1 MSLRTRIIHL
11 TLLTFSVVTSFFSY
25 SDEISGAACI
35 IRFSDKMVFTQEIVT
50 NKISI
55 PAGGLLDG
63 ETPQNTARRE
73 TYEETGLLVKPMM
86 ELGRS
91 KTTVFF
97 DCVPAGKVHALMAKN
112 RYQGNN
118 LQTWKAPHYGVE
130 VNLAMIADPS
140 MIVGSE
146 YRLPQQLPW
155 LEKMFSRATNNEI
168 VYVPSFN
175 TERSL
180 VEDIQVNFLNQ
191 RDQSYFSL
199 SQSSQY
205 TVQILFVAIKLL
217 NSPILILLILVWV
230 CRKTDYQF
238 GLKLLIF
245 TVTLNML
252 ALLLQRSLNYP
263 SPNIFASHYIADT
276 KTWFSLPSI
285 ALVNWSFFCLLVR
298 DFFKEE
304 RRCVSWLALLFLSL
318 NMSLVVLEG
327 SVFITDGFVSIF
339 IGFVVYLGF
348 KEWLGIDSTYL
359 KEHARLCLALPLVPC
374 FVLALFW
381 PLITLLSLMTSL
393 ATLILVSYSGSGRVF
408 GAWMNKR
415 FYPTF
420 FAVMLVDF
428 LLTIIFHLFVSE
440 GKAMVALEILRY
452 PVAILF
458 LYRQSMFVDKDKRGD
473 RTSASELLSNHYEES
488 YYSNK

>member
-1 MSLRTRIIHL
+1 VSLRTRIIHL
-11 TLLTFSVVTSFFSY
+11 IFLTFSVVTSFSSY
-25 SDEISGAACI
+25 PDEISGAACI
-35 IRFSDKMVFTQEIVT
+35 IRFNDKMVFTQEIVT

-63 ETPQNTARRE
+63 ETPKNTARRE
-73 TYEETGLLVKPMM
+73 TYEETGLLVKPMR

-97 DCVPAGKVHALMAKN
+97 DCVPAGKVQALKPKN

-118 LQTWKAPHYGVE
+118 LRTWKAPHYGVE

-140 MIVGSE
+140 TIVGSQ

-155 LEKMFSRATNNEI
+155 LEKMFSRAANNEI
-168 VYVPSFN
+168 IYVPSFN

-191 RDQSYFSL
+191 LEQSYFSL

-205 TVQILFVAIKLL
+205 TVQILLVVTKLL
-217 NSPILILLILVWV
+217 NSPILIFLILVWA
-230 CRKTDYQF
+230 CRRIDYQV

-245 TVTLNML
+245 TVTINML

-263 SPNIFASHYIADT
+263 SPNIFASYYITDT

-304 RRCVSWLALLFLSL
+304 RRYVSWLALSFLSL

-327 SVFITDGFVSIF
+327 SVFLADGLVSIF

-348 KEWLGIDSTYL
+348 KKWLGIDSTYL
-359 KEHARLCLALPLVPC
+359 KEHVRLCLAVLLVSC
-374 FVLALFW
+374 FILALFW
-381 PLITLLSLMTSL
+381 PLITLFSLMIIL
-393 ATLILVSYSGSGRVF
+393 ATLILVSYSGSGRLF

-415 FYPTF
+415 FYTTF
-420 FAVMLVDF
+420 FAVMSVDF
-428 LLTIIFHLFVSE
+428 LLTIIFHFFVSE
-440 GKAMVALEILRY
+440 GKAMVALEMLRY

-458 LYRQSMFVDKDKRGD
+458 LYRQSMFVDKGKHGD
-473 RTSASELLSNHYEES
+473 RTSGSEVLSNHYEES

>member
-11 TLLTFSVVTSFFSY
+11 IFLTFSVVTSFSSY
-25 SDEISGAACI
+25 PDEISGAACI
-35 IRFSDKMVFTQEIVT
+35 IRFNDKMVFTQEIVT

-63 ETPQNTARRE
+63 EKPKNTARRE
-73 TYEETGLLVKPMM
+73 TYEETGLLVKPMR

-97 DCVPAGKVHALMAKN
+97 DCVPAGKVQALKPKN

-118 LQTWKAPHYGVE
+118 LRTWKAPHYGVE

-140 MIVGSE
+140 TIVGSE

-175 TERSL
+175 TDRSL

-191 RDQSYFSL
+191 LEQSYFSL

-205 TVQILFVAIKLL
+205 TVQILLVVTKLL
-217 NSPILILLILVWV
+217 NSPILIFLILVWA
-230 CRKTDYQF
+230 CRIDYQV

-245 TVTLNML
+245 TVTINML

-263 SPNIFASHYIADT
+263 SPNIFASYYITDT

-285 ALVNWSFFCLLVR
+285 ALVNWSFFCLLAR
-298 DFFKEE
+298 DFFKEKI
-304 RRCVSWLALLFLSL
+304 RCVSWLALSFLSL

-327 SVFITDGFVSIF
+327 SVFLADGLVSIF

-348 KEWLGIDSTYL
+348 KKWLGIDSTYL
-359 KEHARLCLALPLVPC
+359 KEHARLCLAVLLVSC
-374 FVLALFW
+374 FILTLFW
-381 PLITLLSLMTSL
+381 PLITLFSLMIIL
-393 ATLILVSYSGSGRVF
+393 ATLILVSYSGSGRLF

-415 FYPTF
+415 FYTTF
-420 FAVMLVDF
+420 FAVMSVDF
-428 LLTIIFHLFVSE
+428 LLTIIFHFFVSE
-440 GKAMVALEILRY
+440 GKAMVALEMLRY

-458 LYRQSMFVDKDKRGD
+458 LYRQSMFVDKGKHGD
-473 RTSASELLSNHYEES
+473 RTSGSEVLSNHYEES

>member
-11 TLLTFSVVTSFFSY
+11 IFLTFSVVTSFSSY
-25 SDEISGAACI
+25 PDEISGAACI
-35 IRFSDKMVFTQEIVT
+35 IRFNDKMVFTQEIVT

-63 ETPQNTARRE
+63 ETPKNTARRE
-73 TYEETGLLVKPMM
+73 TYEETGLLVKPMR

-97 DCVPAGKVHALMAKN
+97 DCVPVGKVQALKPKN

-118 LQTWKAPHYGVE
+118 LRTWKAPHYGVE
-130 VNLAMIADPS
+130 VNLAMTADPS
-140 MIVGSE
+140 TIVRSE

-155 LEKMFSRATNNEI
+155 LEKMFSRATINEI

-191 RDQSYFSL
+191 LEQSYFSL

-205 TVQILFVAIKLL
+205 TVQILLVVTKLL
-217 NSPILILLILVWV
+217 NSPILIFLILVWA
-230 CRKTDYQF
+230 CRRIEYQV

-245 TVTLNML
+245 TVTINML

-263 SPNIFASHYIADT
+263 SPNIFASYYITDT

-304 RRCVSWLALLFLSL
+304 RRYVSWLALSFLSL

-327 SVFITDGFVSIF
+327 SVFLADGLVSIF
-339 IGFVVYLGF
+339 IGFVLYLGL
-348 KEWLGIDSTYL
+348 KKWLGIDSTHL
-359 KEHARLCLALPLVPC
+359 KELARLCLAVLLVSC

-381 PLITLLSLMTSL
+381 PLITLFSLMIIL
-393 ATLILVSYSGSGRVF
+393 ATLILVSYSGSGRLF

-420 FAVMLVDF
+420 FAVMSVDF
-428 LLTIIFHLFVSE
+428 LLTIIFHFFVSD
-440 GKAMVALEILRY
+440 GKAMVALEMLRY

-458 LYRQSMFVDKDKRGD
+458 LYRQSMFVDKGKHGD
-473 RTSASELLSNHYEES
+473 RTSGSEVLSNHYEES